1 MCLCGLIL
9 VMVTMF
15 CAPVSS
21 SELVTAVEDGTCP
34 PWTYYRNN
42 TCQCGS
48 IGHGIIQCNITSGT
62 LTLQMCTCVTYDP
75 QTNHSFAGNCI
86 YSCITHFSQPVYQLP
101 MIRENFTELACG
113 WWKRDGPLCSKCIQG
128 YGFPLYTYDLK
139 CVQCNDFHI
148 KKLFE
153 YLAKALIPPTILCIV
168 ATVFHLN
175 VLQPPWSVFVLVAQ
189 LMSSHPILKTTL
201 NSATFTNFPSM
212 VIATIYGPWNLDFL
226 KALYHPECIS
236 PHINSLHVPLL
247 DCANGLYPLVLVA
260 ILYTFV
266 TLRDRGYKIIVQMWK
281 PFHYLL
287 ARFQSRINLKTSLVD
302 TFATLLLLSYVKI
315 GCGTF
320 YVLSPTRLWSPDGS
334 YVWVV
339 YLDPSLKYFGPSH
352 AGYAIAALLFS
363 FTVLLVPVI
372 ILLLY
377 PCLCFQRCLNHF
389 HLRSL
394 ALHTFV
400 DAFQG
405 YYKDGT
411 NGTRDCRYFAALQ
424 LVLRLLFTLA
434 FFVTEEVTIAVFLAF
449 VALALYILLFV
460 ITQPYKDAVY
470 NKTDTPLLMAL
481 LFVPITV
488 YYIVLVPNGYSII
501 IFSALF
507 FVPLLYLIIWSF
519 VYIKRIITHCS
530 WCRKET
536 PETAQLLVHSEE

>member
-1 MCLCGLIL
+1 MSLCGLIL
-9 VMVTMF
+9 VLVTVF
-15 CAPVSS
+15 CTPVSS

-62 LTLQMCTCVTYDP
+62 LTVQMCTCVTYDP
-75 QTNHSFAGNCI
+75 LTNHSVAGKCP
-86 YSCITHFSQPVYQLP
+86 YSGIAHFPQPVYQLP
-101 MIRENFTELACG
+101 MIRDNFTELTCG
-113 WWKRDGPLCSKCIQG
+113 WWKREGTLCSKCIQG

-139 CVQCNDFHI
+139 CVQCNEFQI
-148 KKLFE
+148 KKLFK

-189 LMSSHPILKTTL
+189 LMSSHPILVTTL

-212 VIATIYGPWNLDFL
+212 VIATIYGLWNMDFF
-226 KALYHPECIS
+226 KALYHPECVS
-236 PHINSLHVPLL
+236 PHINFLHVSFI
-247 DCANGLYPLVLVA
+247 DSAYGLYPLVLVA

-266 TLRDRGYKIIVQMWK
+266 TLRDRGCKIIVQMWK

-287 ARFQSRINLKTSLVD
+287 ARFQTRINLKTSLVD
-302 TFATLLLLSYVKI
+302 TFATLLLLLYVKI
-315 GCGTF
+315 GCGSF

-334 YVWVV
+334 YMWVV

-352 AGYAIAALLFS
+352 AGYAIAALLLS

-377 PCLCFQRCLNHF
+377 PCLCFQKCLNRF

-405 YYKDGT
+405 CYKDGT

-424 LVLRLLFTLA
+424 LVLRLLFTLV
-434 FFVTEEVTIAVFLAF
+434 FFLTEEVTIAAFIAF
-449 VALALYILLFV
+449 VVLALYILLFV

-481 LFVPITV
+481 LFVPVTV
-488 YYIVLVPNGYSII
+488 YYIMLEPNDYSLIF
-501 IFSALF
+501 FSALS

-519 VYIKRIITHCS
+519 VYIKHIITLCS

>member
-1 MCLCGLIL
+1 MSLCGLIL
-9 VMVTMF
+9 VLVTVF

-75 QTNHSFAGNCI
+75 LTNHSVAGNCI
-86 YSCITHFSQPVYQLP
+86 YSCIYLSQPVYQLP
-101 MIRENFTELACG
+101 MIRENFTELTCG
-113 WWKRDGPLCSKCIQG
+113 RWKREGPLCSNCIQG
-128 YGFPLYTYDLK
+128 YGLPLYTYDLK

-148 KKLFE
+148 KKLLEF
-153 YLAKALIPPTILCIV
+153 LAKALIPPTILCIV

-189 LMSSHPILKTTL
+189 LMSSHPILMPTL
-201 NSATFTNFPSM
+201 NSATFTNFPFM
-212 VIATIYGPWNLDFL
+212 VIATIYGLWNLDFF
-226 KALYHPECIS
+226 KALYHPECVS
-236 PHINSLHVPLL
+236 PHINLLHLSLI
-247 DCANGLYPLVLVA
+247 DSAYGLYPLVLVA
-260 ILYTFV
+260 VLYIFV
-266 TLRDRGYKIIVQMWK
+266 TLRDRGCKIIVQMWK

-315 GCGTF
+315 GFSSF
-320 YVLSPTRLWSPDGS
+320 YILSPTRLWSPDGS

-352 AGYAIAALLFS
+352 AGYAIITLLLS

-377 PCLCFQRCLNHF
+377 PCLCFQRCLNRF

-394 ALHTFV
+394 TLHTFV

-405 YYKDGT
+405 CYKDGT

-424 LVLRLLFTLA
+424 LVLRLLFPMV
-434 FFVTEEVTIAVFLAF
+434 FFLTEEAIIAAFLAF
-449 VALALYILLFV
+449 VVLALYILLFV
-460 ITQPYKDAVY
+460 ITQPYKDEVY

-481 LFVPITV
+481 LFVPVTV
-488 YYIVLVPNGYSII
+488 YYIMLVPNGYSII
-501 IFSALF
+501 IFSALS
-507 FVPLLYLIIWSF
+507 FVPLLYPIIWSF
-519 VYIKRIITHCS
+519 VYIKRIITRCG

-536 PETAQLLVHSEE
+536 PKTAQLLVHSEE

>member
-9 VMVTMF
+9 VLVTVF

-48 IGHGIIQCNITSGT
+48 IGHGISRCNITSGT

-75 QTNHSFAGNCI
+75 LTNHSVAGKCP

-101 MIRENFTELACG
+101 MIRENFTELTCG
-113 WWKRDGPLCSKCIQG
+113 WWNRDGPLCSKCIQG
-128 YGFPLYTYDLK
+128 HGFPLNTYMYDLK
-139 CVQCNDFHI
+139 CVQCDDFHI

-153 YLAKALIPPTILCIV
+153 FLAKALIPPTVLCIV

-189 LMSSHPILKTTL
+189 LMSSLTILKSTF
-201 NSATFTNFPSM
+201 NSATFTNFHL
-212 VIATIYGPWNLDFL
+212 VIATIYGPWNLDFFT
-226 KALYHPECIS
+226 AFHHPECIS
-236 PHINSLHVPLL
+236 PHINFFQSLLI

-260 ILYTFV
+260 VLYTFV
-266 TLRDRGYKIIVQMWK
+266 TLRDRGCKIIIQMWK

-315 GCGTF
+315 GYGTF

-352 AGYAIAALLFS
+352 AGYATAALFFL

-377 PCLCFQRCLNHF
+377 PCLCFQRCLNRF

-405 YYKDGT
+405 CYKDGT

-424 LVLRLLFTLA
+424 LVLRLLFPLA
-434 FFVTEEVTIAVFLAF
+434 FFLTKEVVTAAFLAF

-460 ITQPYKDAVY
+460 ITQPYKDTVY

-481 LFVPITV
+481 LFVPVTV
-488 YYIVLVPNGYSII
+488 YYVMLDPNGYSII
-501 IFSALF
+501 IFSALS
-507 FVPLLYLIIWSF
+507 FVPLLYPIIWSF
-519 VYIKRIITHCS
+519 VYIKRISTRN
-530 WCRKET
+530 WCKKET
-536 PETAQLLVHSEE
+536 PETAQLLAPSEE

>member
-1 MCLCGLIL
+1 
-9 VMVTMF
+9 MF
-15 CAPVSS
+15 CAHVSS

-62 LTLQMCTCVTYDP
+62 LTVQMCTCVTYDP
-75 QTNHSFAGNCI
+75 LTNHSIAGKCP

-101 MIRENFTELACG
+101 MIRENFTELTCG

-128 YGFPLYTYDLK
+128 HGFPLYTYDLK

-153 YLAKALIPPTILCIV
+153 FLAKALIPPTILCIV
-168 ATVFHLN
+168 VTVFHLN

-189 LMSSHPILKTTL
+189 LMSSLTISNGTL
-201 NSATFTNFPSM
+201 NSATFTNFPSI
-212 VIATIYGPWNLDFL
+212 VIATIYGLWNLDFFT
-226 KALYHPECIS
+226 ALYHPECIS
-236 PHINSLHVPLL
+236 PHINFLHVSLI

-266 TLRDRGYKIIVQMWK
+266 TLRDRGCKIIIQMWK

-315 GCGTF
+315 RYSTF
-320 YVLSPTRLWSPDGS
+320 HILAPTRLWSPDGS

-339 YLDPSLKYFGPSH
+339 YLDPSSKYFGPSH
-352 AGYAIAALLFS
+352 AGYAIVALLLS

-377 PCLCFQRCLNHF
+377 PCLCFQRCLNRF

-394 ALHTFV
+394 TLHTFV

-405 YYKDGT
+405 CYKDGT
-411 NGTRDCRYFAALQ
+411 NGTRDCHYFAALQ
-424 LVLRLLFTLA
+424 LVLRLLFPMV
-434 FFVTEEVTIAVFLAF
+434 FFLTEEVVIAAFLAF
-449 VALALYILLFV
+449 VLLALYILLFV

-481 LFVPITV
+481 LFIPVTV
-488 YYIVLVPNGYSII
+488 YYIMLAPNGYSII
-501 IFSALF
+501 IFSALS

-519 VYIKRIITHCS
+519 VYIKRIITHCG
-530 WCRKET
+530 WCRRET
-536 PETAQLLVHSEE
+536 PESAQLLVHSEE

>member
-9 VMVTMF
+9 VLVTVF
-15 CAPVSS
+15 CAHVSS

-34 PWTYYRNN
+34 PWTYYRNS

-75 QTNHSFAGNCI
+75 LTNHSVAGNCI
-86 YSCITHFSQPVYQLP
+86 YSCIAHLSQPVYQLP
-101 MIRENFTELACG
+101 IRRDNFTELTCG

-139 CVQCNDFHI
+139 CVECNGFHI

-153 YLAKALIPPTILCIV
+153 FLAKSLIPPTILCIV

-189 LMSSHPILKTTL
+189 LMSSHTILKSTL

-212 VIATIYGPWNLDFL
+212 VIATIYGLWNLDFF

-236 PHINSLHVPLL
+236 PHINFLHVALL
-247 DCANGLYPLVLVA
+247 DSAGGLFPLVLVA
-260 ILYTFV
+260 TLYAFV
-266 TLRDRGYKIIVQMWK
+266 TFRDRGYRIIVQMWK

-352 AGYAIAALLFS
+352 AGYAIVTLLFL

-377 PCLCFQRCLNHF
+377 PCLCFQRCLNRL

-405 YYKDGT
+405 CYKDGT

-424 LVLRLLFTLA
+424 LVLRLLFPLA
-434 FFVTEEVTIAVFLAF
+434 FFLTEEAIIAAFLAF

-470 NKTDTPLLMAL
+470 NKTDIPLLMAL
-481 LFVPITV
+481 LFVPVTM
-488 YYIVLVPNGYSII
+488 YYIMLAPNGYSII
-501 IFSALF
+501 IFGALS

-519 VYIKRIITHCS
+519 VYIKRAITHCG
-530 WCRKET
+530 WHRKET
-536 PETAQLLVHSEE
+536 PETAQLLASSEK